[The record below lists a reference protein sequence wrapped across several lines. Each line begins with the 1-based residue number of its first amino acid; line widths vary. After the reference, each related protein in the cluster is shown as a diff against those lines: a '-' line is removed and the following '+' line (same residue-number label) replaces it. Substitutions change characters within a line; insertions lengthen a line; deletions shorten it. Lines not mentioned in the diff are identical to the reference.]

1 MLLTLADFDIS
12 PDLCTI
18 RTAGDA
24 DSGRALKVH
33 NNAPASK
40 GIVPNEA
47 AQQQDAKEYE
57 LQVRVHPDDR
67 DLLMR
72 AD

>member
-18 RTAGDA
+18 RTLAGDA
-24 DSGRALKVH
+24 DSGRAPKVH

-47 AQQQDAKEYE
+47 A
-57 LQVRVHPDDR
+57 
-67 DLLMR
+67 
-72 AD
+72 